1 MSPLPA
7 GGMFLTVVAF
17 RRVPVK
23 VCRNS
28 LAGLVMLPGLEFRAV
43 AAAARHTAGKQT
55 MLRLGQTADSP
66 CPAHAG
72 TLELVWGIVKNCK
85 KLGGDRRHALALPAT
100 VR

>member
-1 MSPLPA
+1 MLVEAEENSDGRPVPAWAGQGLPELPRGPRNA
-7 GGMFLTVVAF
+7 SRPRASGREQRVV
-17 RRVPVK
+17 RP
-23 VCRNS
+23 
-28 LAGLVMLPGLEFRAV
+28 
-43 AAAARHTAGKQT
+43 TAGKQT
-55 MLRLGQTADSP
+55 MPGLGQTADSP